1 MTNLIVRFFL
11 SLQSY
16 HFAFIKKIIPD
27 KKIAKDIEFHVFV
40 IRLEAI
46 IQYLNKY

>member
-27 KKIAKDIEFHVFV
+27 KKTRNI
-40 IRLEAI
+40 
-46 IQYLNKY
+46 LNFMCLLFDLKQ